1 MRRVVDSCRA
11 RGRLGGS
18 LLLGAAACLA
28 VPLVDGAGAK
38 TALLVVGFGM
48 GGSFASFAFTVVAE
62 LAPPARRGGAFGT

>member
-1 MRRVVDSCRA
+1 MRRVVDSRRA

-38 TALLVVGFGM
+38 TALPVVGFGM
-48 GGSFASFAFTVVAE
+48 GGSFASVAFTVVAE